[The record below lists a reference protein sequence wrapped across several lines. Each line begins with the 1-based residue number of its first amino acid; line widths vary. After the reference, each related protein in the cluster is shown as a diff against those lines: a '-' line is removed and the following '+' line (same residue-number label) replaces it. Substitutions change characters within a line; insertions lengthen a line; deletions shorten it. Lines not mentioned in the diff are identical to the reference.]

1 MSDFIGTLLSFLLTV
16 AVLSY
21 LLGDNPFYRLAVSL
35 FVGATAGYAALIA
48 WFNILRPQIVAP
60 LASPANLLSFNFA
73 VAGPAL
79 VAALLSLLLLLK
91 SRPATSRLG
100 SAATA
105 FMVGVGAA
113 VAIGGAV
120 TGTLFP
126 QASATML
133 SLLPP
138 DELGGVDFEKALE
151 SIIIVAGTVSTLW
164 FFFYA
169 GRGEPGAAGERP
181 AVLKPVAFVGQLFIG
196 TAFGVLYAGA
206 LAASLAVFSERVTAV
221 WGVFQLLWNAVGK
234 FAGP

>member
-1 MSDFIGTLLSFLLTV
+1 MADFVGTLLSFMLTV

-35 FVGATAGYAALIA
+35 FVGAAAGYAALIA
-48 WFNILRPQIVAP
+48 WYNILQPQIIAP
-60 LASPANLLSFNFA
+60 LSLHNLLSFNF
-73 VAGPAL
+73 VVVGPAL
-79 VAALLSLLLLLK
+79 VAALLSVLLLLK

-126 QASATML
+126 QSRATML
-133 SLLPP
+133 SLVPP
-138 DELGGVDFEKALE
+138 DASGGVDLEKALE
-151 SIIIVAGTVSTLW
+151 AVIMIGGTLSTLW
-164 FFFYA
+164 FFFYV
-169 GRGEPGAAGERP
+169 GRGEPGGPAERP
-181 AVLKPVAFVGQLFIG
+181 ALLKPVALAGQVFLG

-206 LAASLAVFSERVTAV
+206 LAASLAVFSDRVSAV
-221 WGVFQLLWNAVGK
+221 WGFFQLLWKAVAK
-234 FAGP
+234 F

>member
-48 WFNILRPQIVAP
+48 WFNILRPQVVTP
-60 LASPANLLSFNFA
+60 LASLDNLLSFNF
-73 VAGPAL
+73 VVIGPAL
-79 VAALLSLLLLLK
+79 VAAVLSLLLLLK
-91 SRPATSRLG
+91 SRPSTSRLG

-126 QASATML
+126 QTSATML

-138 DELGGVDFEKALE
+138 DEFGGINFEKTLE
-151 SIIIVAGTVSTLW
+151 SLILVVGTISTLW
-164 FFFYA
+164 FFFYV
-169 GRGEPGAAGERP
+169 GRGEPGAPAERP
-181 AVLKPVAFVGQLFIG
+181 ALLKPVALVGQVFIG

-221 WGVFQLLWNAVGK
+221 WGFFQLLWKAAVK
-234 FAGP
+234 F